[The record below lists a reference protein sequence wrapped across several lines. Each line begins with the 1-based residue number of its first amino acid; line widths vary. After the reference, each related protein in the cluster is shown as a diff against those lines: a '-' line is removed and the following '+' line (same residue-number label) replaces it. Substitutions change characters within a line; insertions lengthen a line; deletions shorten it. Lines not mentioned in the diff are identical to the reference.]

1 MIICRVTGVLVSR
14 FLLDLQHVNREAVGL
29 GTSISGDGGAASR
42 GGTQGDSLVFE
53 RIVGSIASSIEFNV
67 DDEADPGRD
76 DPDADVHIK
85 DSLLD
90 SSGIPPLDDQEKLPV
105 ISGMAEQS
113 VIGDLV
119 EVEVSKT
126 GAGKLDVKEVV

>member
-29 GTSISGDGGAASR
+29 GTSISGDGCAASR

-67 DDEADPGRD
+67 DDEVDPDRD
-76 DPDADVHIK
+76 DPDADVHIE

-90 SSGIPPLDDQEKLPV
+90 SNGTPRLDDQEKLPV
-105 ISGMAEQS
+105 TSGMVQQS
-113 VIGDLV
+113 ATGDLV
-119 EVEVSKT
+119 EVEVLKT
-126 GAGKLDVKEVV
+126 DAGKLDVKEVV